1 MEKPVSLGFRVF
13 IDSKMLFFN
22 SSGSFISNVHPV
34 EFFVGYN
41 EGTVSEVG
49 KILSEAGGKQV
60 SRCST
65 ISA

>member
-1 MEKPVSLGFRVF
+1 
-13 IDSKMLFFN
+13 MLFFN

-41 EGTVSEVG
+41 EGTVSEGG
-49 KILSEAGGKQV
+49 KIVSEVGGKQV